1 MTNYHPE
8 YVPTISTM
16 TSPMQYIE
24 DYLRENFFATE
35 LYTGTMA
42 SNEKKNPN
50 DCVQYVYNK
59 AFEIACNAKQ
69 RMANGKGEFGVSCGS
84 DHYLVLWAKY
94 YYENDVEVKPMPK
107 NVAAV
112 SAAPSMPKP
121 SADKP
126 KDEKKAPTKEQIKK
140 DAQAKAKEDVDK
152 AKADATKIAKAAQDE
167 GKKAGYIDP
176 DYQHGENEDKPQA
189 PIIDIKLPPKGNAPK
204 VSSQFK
210 RGSKEYKEALAK
222 QSEEQDLF
230 ADLFSEE

>member
-24 DYLRENFFATE
+24 DYLRQEFFATE
-35 LYTGTMA
+35 LYTAEMMA
-42 SNEKKNPN
+42 NEKKNPQ

-59 AFEIACNAKQ
+59 AFEIASKARQ
-69 RMANGKGEFGVSCGS
+69 GKVGVACGS
-84 DHYLVLWAKY
+84 DALFLSWAKY

-140 DAQAKAKEDVDK
+140 DAQAKAKEDVDN

-176 DYQHGENEDKPQA
+176 DYQHGEDEDKPQA

-230 ADLFSEE
+230 ADLFNEE